1 MSSFSE
7 FLKAANNWAAWAED
21 MCDYFEDEHNGCCR
35 NCPCAKVDCDDGIC
49 ILSLSNWLKQIQYND
64 WAQKLIEDVNCLH
77 EPNSDWETE
86 RRQLM
91 ETCDRLAAENEELKR
106 DIAKLEHKDIEN
118 RVLRNKLTQEVLTNL
133 EMQIVLDT
141 QEFYREAHKD
151 EDFCF

>member
-1 MSSFSE
+1 MSSFKN
-7 FLKAANNWAAWAED
+7 FLIEVNGWAKRLDKLCE
-21 MCDYFEDEHNGCCR
+21 YFEDQTGSCED
-35 NCPCAKVDCDDGIC
+35 CPGSELGDDIC
-49 ILSLSNWLKQIQYND
+49 ILSLSNWLKQIQYYD
-64 WAQKLIEDVNCLH
+64 WAQKLIEDANYLH
-77 EPNSDWETE
+77 EPSSDWETE

-118 RVLRNKLTQEVLTNL
+118 RVLRNKLTQEVFANL
-133 EMQIVLDT
+133 EMQIILDT

>member
-7 FLKAANNWAAWAED
+7 FLTEVNRWAKRLNEL
-21 MCDYFEDEHNGCCR
+21 CDYFEDQAGS
-35 NCPCAKVDCDDGIC
+35 CDDCPGAKLENDDDIC
-49 ILSLSNWLKQIQYND
+49 ILSLSNWLRSIEYND
-64 WAQKLIEDVNCLH
+64 WAKKLIEDANYLH
-77 EPNSDWETE
+77 KPNTDWETE
-86 RRQLM
+86 RSQLM

-106 DIAKLEHKDIEN
+106 DIANLKHKDIEN
-118 RVLRNKLTQEVLTNL
+118 RVLRNKLTQEVFANL